1 MFFDPKSYL
10 FTCLLLGLWSDWNSL
25 SSISISFNGK
35 CPQRGVLSYL
45 WCLILPHVLVFIIS
59 MIGSEINKGYISGQI
74 IGGSMIGTAL
84 LFVLTLFI
92 AFTPLIT
99 AMILNG
105 SGVSQA
111 GGIIATIGAKL
122 CDESSKKHG

>member
-1 MFFDPKSYL
+1 
-10 FTCLLLGLWSDWNSL
+10 
-25 SSISISFNGK
+25 
-35 CPQRGVLSYL
+35 
-45 WCLILPHVLVFIIS
+45 

-111 GGIIATIGAKL
+111 GGIIATIGANYVMNLPKNTVNNAAIALGGGSLGPKMKL
-122 CDESSKKHG
+122 SRSAIRGSYRFTKGIKNNLSNRASIRICIIMYLLIPLAQE